1 MADRFVVGDT
11 VTLTNTFK
19 VSGAATDPTAV
30 SLVVTDPAGT
40 ATTYT
45 YAGGTITKT
54 STGLYT
60 KNLAASAAGV
70 YLYTW
75 TGTGTAADVSS
86 GSFTVW
92 AVTEAVDVLT
102 LSEARQAVGLTSDES
117 DDYLKTL
124 ITAVSTQLDEMCG
137 PVRTRTVTDELH
149 DGGSKSLL
157 LRKRPVYSITTVT
170 EYNGTTATVLTAE
183 SNTSKTSTNYLHAGT
198 TGRLSSGRVFRRNN
212 NADNTFPDGRRNVVV
227 TYVAGRA
234 ATTQCVPAKFKQA
247 AVMMLRNVWISEA
260 ATGSETFGAFTDQ
273 AAPNPLLGPGRLNKV
288 VALLEGE
295 LVDGVA
301 LL

>member
-1 MADRFVVGDT
+1 MADRFVLGDT
-11 VTLTNTFK
+11 VTLTNTFA
-19 VSGAATDPTAV
+19 VSGTATDPTTV

-45 YAGGTITKT
+45 YAGATITKT
-54 STGLYT
+54 ATGVYT
-60 KNLAASAAGV
+60 KNVTASTAGMWS
-70 YLYTW
+70 YAW

-92 AVTEAVDVLT
+92 AINDTVDVLT
-102 LSEARQAVGLTSDES
+102 ISEARQAVGLTSDES
-117 DDYLKTL
+117 DDRLKTL

-149 DGGSKSLL
+149 DGGRHEIL
-157 LRKRPVYSITTVT
+157 LRKLPVYSITTVT
-170 EYNGTTATVLTAE
+170 EYDNTTATTLTAE
-183 SNTSKTSTNYLHAGT
+183 TNATKASTNYMHAGT
-198 TGRLSSGRVFRRNN
+198 AGRLSSGRVFRRNN
-212 NADNTFPDGRRNVVV
+212 NGDDTFAPGRRNVTV

-234 ATTQCVPAKFKQA
+234 ASTDGVPAKFKQA
-247 AVMMLRNVWISEA
+247 AAMMLRNVWVSEA
-260 ATGSETFGAFTDQ
+260 ASGSETFGAFTDQ
-273 AAPNPLLGPGRLNKV
+273 APNPLLGPGRLNKV

-295 LVDGVA
+295 LLDGVA